1 MVKTSSTQL
10 FLGAFP
16 VFPSTDLVN
25 VHQLINCLFS
35 KETSR
40 KRADISLAGW
50 ISHFLVNWQKLTLNQ
65 DILSVVKGYII
76 PFFKITFRQKIPN
89 FPRMNEK
96 QIAPVDLE
104 LKEMLRK
111 GTIKRT
117 QPVQGEFLSNLSLIG
132 KKRSRLFLCNQSEN
146 VESVHFFSPFQN
158 GRPFSIKALNTGIL
172 QTGSEV
178 CILQFTIGAKLE
190 KVWRVSCD
198 GDYLRV
204 RMPMFWTRSST
215 TGIYKV
221 IENSTVIPDKNQL
234 QNDSIFGWYVDVD
247 SHNTRSS
254 IELRHSH
261 ISRAKF
267 GFYNKYQNLYT
278 YVTEYNFWE

>member
-158 GRPFSIKALNTGIL
+158 GRPFSIKALNTG
-172 QTGSEV
+172 GGKDWF
-178 CILQFTIGAKLE
+178 CKL
-190 KVWRVSCD
+190 D
-198 GDYLRV
+198 
-204 RMPMFWTRSST
+204 
-215 TGIYKV
+215 
-221 IENSTVIPDKNQL
+221 Q
-234 QNDSIFGWYVDVD
+234 
-247 SHNTRSS
+247 
-254 IELRHSH
+254 
-261 ISRAKF
+261 
-267 GFYNKYQNLYT
+267 KYAYFSLP
-278 YVTEYNFWE
+278 